1 MTRIATLQDEDRL
14 TRIDARMRREKLRR
28 RDVRRA
34 ARDNWEA

>member
-1 MTRIATLQDEDRL
+1 MTRITTLWGEDRL
-14 TRIDARMRREKLRR
+14 TRIDARDRRDKLRR